1 MEERHLATVG
11 AMGCESRFDNSHH
24 AGVRGR
30 GRGRPVSV
38 STMTRIRRAAW
49 PSPTL
54 KAEKSRLQAR
64 HLGAN
69 VTKPLK
75 SDFSPQR
82 GQSPLR
88 AASTTPLPLAGGAG
102 GGVFMFTDSAWT
114 GPPLDPLPRTEGES
128 Q

>member
-1 MEERHLATVG
+1 MA
-11 AMGCESRFDNSHH
+11 
-24 AGVRGR
+24 
-30 GRGRPVSV
+30 RPVMSAP
-38 STMTRIRRAAW
+38 TTRIRRAAG

-69 VTKPLK
+69 VTKPWK

-88 AASTTPLPLAGGAG
+88 AASTTPLPLPGGAG

-128 Q
+128 QRSEERRVGKRVSVSGDLGGHRYHKNKN